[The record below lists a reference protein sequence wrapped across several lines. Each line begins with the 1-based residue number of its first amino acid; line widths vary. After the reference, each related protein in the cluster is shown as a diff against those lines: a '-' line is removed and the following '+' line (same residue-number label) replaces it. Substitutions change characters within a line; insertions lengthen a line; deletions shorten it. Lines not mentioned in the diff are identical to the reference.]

1 MLGRSLLMKA
11 SGSLLLYPAY
21 VQDYLDRV
29 TAKDVQGGN
38 SQGLE
43 RGVTDAFSTVLQDLV
58 ADTSLGISGG
68 VIAQAAS
75 KIKAMPFMCGARTLL
90 GCLVPVV
97 GPAPTN
103 FNFTEPRYNRKTG
116 LLGNAASMY
125 LDSNRNNT
133 AEPQND
139 KSLAIYTTQ
148 AGSGQ
153 RVLLGG
159 NAGTWLARDDIAIYA
174 RLNVSTSIAIS
185 TANSVIGFMGASR
198 SSATA
203 MSVRFNGASSSW
215 SSTSDSLHSTPL
227 NLFRRPD
234 GTQYANDRIS
244 FYSIG
249 ESLDLAIL
257 DARISTLMAT
267 LAAVIP

>member
-1 MLGRSLLMKA
+1 MLIVPRRR
-11 SGSLLLYPAY
+11 GSLLLYPAY

-29 TAKDVQGGN
+29 TAADVAAGN
-38 SQGLE
+38 TLGLE
-43 RGVTDAFSTVLQDLV
+43 RGVTDAFNVVLQDLV
-58 ADTSLGISGG
+58 ADTILGVSGN
-68 VIAQAAS
+68 VIAQAPS
-75 KIKAMPFMCGARTLL
+75 ISKAMSFLCGARTLS

-148 AGSGQ
+148 AGNGQ

-234 GTQYANDRIS
+234 GTQYANDRVS
-244 FYSIG
+244 FYHIG
-249 ESLDLAIL
+249 RSLDLAIL
-257 DARISTLMAT
+257 DSRITALMNA
-267 LAAVIP
+267 LASAIP